1 MVQKHP
7 LPWKASSFAAITPIS
22 SPASLRSYLLPL
34 FQVMCQIT
42 LSHRQLGSNHIVGD
56 LPSPDG
62 SVQTHSD
69 YCLARFCST
78 QTYYHTADAHLPC
91 TYGLCAPVLPQ
102 LPFSW
107 RPGGFSCPSSITL
120 LTCLARTEKADGKS
134 RRQTNREK
142 NIQAQ
147 SDYEAR
153 SGLILDPFKNK
164 HHELRIQA

>member
-1 MVQKHP
+1 MH
-7 LPWKASSFAAITPIS
+7 L
-22 SPASLRSYLLPL
+22 
-34 FQVMCQIT
+34 
-42 LSHRQLGSNHIVGD
+42 
-56 LPSPDG
+56 
-62 SVQTHSD
+62 D

-107 RPGGFSCPSSITL
+107 RPGGFSCPNSITL

-147 SDYEAR
+147 PDYEAR
-153 SGLILDPFKNK
+153 SGLILDPFKKK
-164 HHELRIQA
+164 HHELRIQAQPGGGEKRFKYWYLLHQIIKKWISATLVVIQINCNMILVIGCSYFSVFH